1 MKNAQNVIL
10 KEYFFIK
17 FINVNI
23 FELTDTK
30 L

>member
-1 MKNAQNVIL
+1 MKNAQNNIL

-23 FELTDTK
+23 FKLTDTK

>member
-1 MKNAQNVIL
+1 MKNAQKVIL

-23 FELTDTK
+23 FKLTDTK